1 MDFQV
6 FLDKLLSGAI
16 DLSLRLLGALA
27 ILILGRILIKFLMRT
42 LKKSRAL
49 SHLDPAVAQFLLQA
63 VRLSLNV
70 LLALSVV
77 ALLGVPM
84 TSALALIASAGVA
97 VGLALQGALGNLA
110 GGIMIL
116 IFRPFRL
123 EDFIEL
129 GSFSGTVTDIG
140 FFYTTLRATDNRVV
154 TIPNGTVMGAEIVNF
169 SAAPTRRVDMV
180 FSVPYGASSDVVRE
194 VLLSVARDH
203 PLVLSDPP
211 IFCRLSEQGEDG
223 LHFTLRTWVQKN
235 DYWSVKFDL
244 LEAAHARLSAL
255 GLSPPYRQVD
265 VHLDNAHEKED
276 LGRGGVS

>member
-27 ILILGRILIKFLMRT
+27 ILILGRILIKFLMRM
-42 LKKSRAL
+42 LKKSRAI
-49 SHLDPAVAQFLLQA
+49 SRLDPAVERFLMQA

-70 LLALSVV
+70 LLVLSVV

-84 TSALALIASAGVA
+84 SSALALIASAGVA

-116 IFRPFRL
+116 IFHPFHL

-129 GSFSGTVTDIG
+129 DDLSGTVSDIG
-140 FFYTTLRATDNRVV
+140 FFYTTLRTTDNRMV
-154 TIPNGTVMGAEIVNF
+154 TIPNGTVMGEEIVNF
-169 SAAPTRRVDMV
+169 SAAPTRRVEMV
-180 FSVPYGASSDVVRE
+180 FSVPYGAPLDSVRDT
-194 VLLSVARDH
+194 LLSVALNH
-203 PLVLSDPP
+203 PLVLDEPAV
-211 IFCRLSEQGEDG
+211 FCRLTEQGEDG
-223 LHFTLRTWVQKN
+223 LHFTLRAWVQTG

-244 LEAAHARLSAL
+244 LESAHTRLSAL

-265 VHLDNAHEKED
+265 VHL
-276 LGRGGVS
+276 G

>member
-63 VRLSLNV
+63 IRLSLNV

-116 IFRPFRL
+116 IFRPFHL

-180 FSVPYGASSDVVRE
+180 FSVPYG
-194 VLLSVARDH
+194 
-203 PLVLSDPP
+203 
-211 IFCRLSEQGEDG
+211 
-223 LHFTLRTWVQKN
+223 
-235 DYWSVKFDL
+235 
-244 LEAAHARLSAL
+244 
-255 GLSPPYRQVD
+255 
-265 VHLDNAHEKED
+265 
-276 LGRGGVS
+276 

>member
-63 VRLSLNV
+63 IRLSLNV
-70 LLALSVV
+70 LLTLSVV

-116 IFRPFRL
+116 IFRPFHL

-180 FSVPYGASSDVVRE
+180 FSVPYSSSPDVVRE
-194 VLLSVARDH
+194 VLLSVARAH

-211 IFCRLSEQGEDG
+211 IFCRLLEQGEDG

-255 GLSPPYRQVD
+255 GFSPPYRQVD
-265 VHLDNAHEKED
+265 VHLERSED